1 MFLWKGS
8 EKKMLGYLS
17 HPKGTQGVAFRKS
30 DKELLMTDAL
40 TKLEK
45 YTFSYNEDIFRG
57 AIDDIEDL
65 VQMVNGYNDLTSTYK
80 YYYDMLFDKIV
91 YHNIT
96 TKRLNKVRREILQ
109 LEDNDARQD
118 LLVLIDRVDELA
130 QTELNKR
137 LEIRKLHR
145 IIKDKVLYN
154 LYLRKIK
161 K

>member
-1 MFLWKGS
+1 
-8 EKKMLGYLS
+8 MLGYLS

-65 VQMVNGYNDLTSTYK
+65 VTMVNGYNDLTSTYK

-130 QTELNKR
+130 QRELPMR
-137 LEIRKLHR
+137 VEIRKLHR

>member
-1 MFLWKGS
+1 
-8 EKKMLGYLS
+8 MLGYLS
-17 HPKGTQGVAFRKS
+17 HPKNKQGVAFRKS

-40 TKLEK
+40 TKFEK

-57 AIDDIEDL
+57 AMDDIEDL
-65 VQMVNGYNDLTSTYK
+65 VTMVDDYNNLTSTYK
-80 YYYDMLFDKIV
+80 YYYDMLFDKV
-91 YHNIT
+91 VCHNIT

-109 LEDNDARQD
+109 LNDDDARQD

-130 QTELNKR
+130 QRELQMR
-137 LEIRKLHR
+137 VEIRKLHR
-145 IIKDKVLYN
+145 TIKDKVLYN

>member
-1 MFLWKGS
+1 M
-8 EKKMLGYLS
+8 
-17 HPKGTQGVAFRKS
+17 R
-30 DKELLMTDAL
+30 
-40 TKLEK
+40 
-45 YTFSYNEDIFRG
+45 IFRG

-109 LEDNDARQD
+109 LKDNDARQD

-130 QTELNKR
+130 QKELQMR
-137 LEIRKLHR
+137 VEIRKLHR
-145 IIKDKVLYN
+145 AIKDKVLYN

>member
-40 TKLEK
+40 TKFEK

-65 VQMVNGYNDLTSTYK
+65 VTMVNGYNDLTSTYK

-130 QTELNKR
+130 QRELQMR
-137 LEIRKLHR
+137 VEIRKLHR

>member
-1 MFLWKGS
+1 
-8 EKKMLGYLS
+8 MLGYLS
-17 HPKGTQGVAFRKS
+17 HPKGQQGVAFRKS

-40 TKLEK
+40 TKFEK

-65 VQMVNGYNDLTSTYK
+65 VQMVNGYNDLVNTYK
-80 YYYDMLFDKIV
+80 YYNDMLFDKV
-91 YHNIT
+91 APHDIT
-96 TKRLNKVRREILQ
+96 AKRLGKVRREVLQ
-109 LEDNDARQD
+109 LEDKDAREEF
-118 LLVLIDRVDELA
+118 LVLIDRVDELA
-130 QTELNKR
+130 QRELQMR
-137 LEIRKLHR
+137 VEIRKLHR

>member
-1 MFLWKGS
+1 
-8 EKKMLGYLS
+8 MLGYLS
-17 HPKGTQGVAFRKS
+17 HPKGKQGIAFRKS

-57 AIDDIEDL
+57 AMDDIEDL
-65 VQMVNGYNDLTSTYK
+65 VAMVNGYNDLVNTYK
-80 YYYDMLFDKIV
+80 YYNDMLFDKV
-91 YHNIT
+91 APHGIT
-96 TKRLNKVRREILQ
+96 VKRLGKVRREVLQ
-109 LEDNDARQD
+109 LEDKDAREEF
-118 LLVLIDRVDELA
+118 LVLVDRVDELA

>member
-1 MFLWKGS
+1 
-8 EKKMLGYLS
+8 
-17 HPKGTQGVAFRKS
+17 
-30 DKELLMTDAL
+30 MTDAL

-130 QTELNKR
+130 QKELQMR
-137 LEIRKLHR
+137 VEIRKLHR
-145 IIKDKVLYN
+145 AIKDKVLYN

>member
-1 MFLWKGS
+1 
-8 EKKMLGYLS
+8 MLGYLS

-65 VQMVNGYNDLTSTYK
+65 VTMVNDYNDLTSTYK

-130 QTELNKR
+130 QRELQMR
-137 LEIRKLHR
+137 VEIRKLHR

>member
-1 MFLWKGS
+1 
-8 EKKMLGYLS
+8 MLGYLS
-17 HPKGTQGVAFRKS
+17 HPKGKQGVAFRKS

-57 AIDDIEDL
+57 AMDDIEDL
-65 VQMVNGYNDLTSTYK
+65 VTMVNDYNNLTSTYK

-91 YHNIT
+91 YYNIT
-96 TKRLNKVRREILQ
+96 TKRIGKIRREILQ
-109 LEDNDARQD
+109 LENDDARQD
-118 LLVLIDRVDELA
+118 FLVLIDRVDELA
-130 QTELNKR
+130 QRELQMR
-137 LEIRKLHR
+137 VEIRKLHR
-145 IIKDKVLYN
+145 TIKDKVLYN

>member
-1 MFLWKGS
+1 
-8 EKKMLGYLS
+8 MLGYLS
-17 HPKGTQGVAFRKS
+17 HPKDKQGVAFRKS

-40 TKLEK
+40 TKFEK
-45 YTFSYNEDIFRG
+45 YAFSYNEDIFRS
-57 AIDDIEDL
+57 AMDDVEDL
-65 VQMVNGYNDLTSTYK
+65 VQMVNGYNDLVNTYK

-91 YHNIT
+91 YYGIT
-96 TKRLNKVRREILQ
+96 AKRLGKVRREILQ
-109 LEDNDARQD
+109 LEDKDAREEF
-118 LLVLIDRVDELA
+118 LVLVDRVDELA

-145 IIKDKVLYN
+145 TIKDKVLYN

>member
-1 MFLWKGS
+1 
-8 EKKMLGYLS
+8 MLGYLS
-17 HPKGTQGVAFRKS
+17 HPKGKQGVAFRKS

-45 YTFSYNEDIFRG
+45 YTFSYNEDIYRG
-57 AIDDIEDL
+57 AMDDIEDL
-65 VQMVNGYNDLTSTYK
+65 VAMVNGYNDLTSTYK

-130 QTELNKR
+130 QRELQMR
-137 LEIRKLHR
+137 VEIRKLHR

>member
-1 MFLWKGS
+1 
-8 EKKMLGYLS
+8 MLGYLS

-65 VQMVNGYNDLTSTYK
+65 VTMVNGYNDLTSTYK

-118 LLVLIDRVDELA
+118 LLVLIDRVDELV
-130 QTELNKR
+130 QRELQMR
-137 LEIRKLHR
+137 VEIRKLHR

>member
-17 HPKGTQGVAFRKS
+17 HPKGQQGVAFRKS

-40 TKLEK
+40 TKFEK

-130 QTELNKR
+130 QRELQMR
-137 LEIRKLHR
+137 VEIRKLHR

>member
-1 MFLWKGS
+1 
-8 EKKMLGYLS
+8 MLGYLS

-57 AIDDIEDL
+57 AIDDIKDL
-65 VQMVNGYNDLTSTYK
+65 VTMVNGYNDLTSTYK

-130 QTELNKR
+130 QRELQMR
-137 LEIRKLHR
+137 VEIRKLHR

>member
-1 MFLWKGS
+1 MFLWEGS
-8 EKKMLGYLS
+8 EEMLGYLS
-17 HPKGTQGVAFRKS
+17 HPKGKQGVAFRKS

-65 VQMVNGYNDLTSTYK
+65 VTMVNGYNDLTSTYK

-130 QTELNKR
+130 QRELQMR
-137 LEIRKLHR
+137 VEIRKLHR

>member
-1 MFLWKGS
+1 
-8 EKKMLGYLS
+8 MLGYLS

-30 DKELLMTDAL
+30 DKELLLTDAL

-45 YTFSYNEDIFRG
+45 YTFSYNEDIFHG
-57 AIDDIEDL
+57 ATDDIEDL
-65 VQMVNGYNDLTSTYK
+65 VRMVNGYNDLTSTYN

-118 LLVLIDRVDELA
+118 LLVLIDRVDDLA
-130 QTELNKR
+130 QKELQMR
-137 LEIRKLHR
+137 VEIRKLHR
-145 IIKDKVLYN
+145 AIKDKVLYN

>member
-1 MFLWKGS
+1 MWKGC
-8 EKKMLGYLS
+8 EEMLGYLS
-17 HPKGTQGVAFRKS
+17 HPKGKQGVAFRKS

-40 TKLEK
+40 TKFEK

-65 VQMVNGYNDLTSTYK
+65 VTMVNGYNDLTSTYK

-130 QTELNKR
+130 QRELQMR
-137 LEIRKLHR
+137 VEIRKLHR
-145 IIKDKVLYN
+145 IIKDKVLYH

>member
-8 EKKMLGYLS
+8 EEMLGYLS
-17 HPKGTQGVAFRKS
+17 HPKGKQGVAFRKS

-65 VQMVNGYNDLTSTYK
+65 VAMVNGYNDLVNTYK
-80 YYYDMLFDKIV
+80 YYNDMLFDKIV
-91 YHNIT
+91 YYGIT
-96 TKRLNKVRREILQ
+96 AKRLGKVRREVLQ
-109 LEDNDARQD
+109 LEDKDAREEF
-118 LLVLIDRVDELA
+118 LVLVDRVDELA

>member
-1 MFLWKGS
+1 
-8 EKKMLGYLS
+8 MLGYLS

-65 VQMVNGYNDLTSTYK
+65 VTMVNGYNDLTSTYK

-130 QTELNKR
+130 QRELQMR
-137 LEIRKLHR
+137 VEIRKLHR

>member
-1 MFLWKGS
+1 
-8 EKKMLGYLS
+8 MLGYLS
-17 HPKGTQGVAFRKS
+17 HPKGKQGVAFRKS

-65 VQMVNGYNDLTSTYK
+65 VTMVNGYNDLVNTYK
-80 YYYDMLFDKIV
+80 YYNDMLFDKV
-91 YHNIT
+91 APHGIT
-96 TKRLNKVRREILQ
+96 TKRIGKVRREILQ
-109 LEDNDARQD
+109 LEDKDAREEF
-118 LLVLIDRVDELA
+118 LVLTDRVDELA

>member
-1 MFLWKGS
+1 
-8 EKKMLGYLS
+8 
-17 HPKGTQGVAFRKS
+17 
-30 DKELLMTDAL
+30 
-40 TKLEK
+40 
-45 YTFSYNEDIFRG
+45 
-57 AIDDIEDL
+57 
-65 VQMVNGYNDLTSTYK
+65 
-80 YYYDMLFDKIV
+80 MLFDKIV

-130 QTELNKR
+130 QRELQMR
-137 LEIRKLHR
+137 VEIRKLHR

>member
-1 MFLWKGS
+1 
-8 EKKMLGYLS
+8 MLGYLS

-130 QTELNKR
+130 QRELQMR
-137 LEIRKLHR
+137 VEIRKLHR